1 MGGSFSQSHTR
12 ITIGLYLVS
21 WYIAACAFGVLYA
34 GGFLVSKVDQTL
46 VVQETVTGQTK
57 DKKRSENVVADQVLN
72 QKSEDKRMMSAVLG
86 VVLFGALGSVVT
98 ATIEFTKT
106 SHMSRTASWYYLS
119 PFMGMFLAGFFFIGI
134 RAGLLTLAGAESQKD
149 QITNMNFYFF
159 VAVVSGLFS
168 ETAYRKL
175 EDVANTLFSLSN
187 GSAAEMAKQQP
198 AQAQRLNSYEMVVAD
213 HGKLQEI
220 FRLRYESLV
229 SFKGIDVLGADH
241 EAKILTDDLD
251 AVSINFASY
260 RGDQPLASL
269 RNTAYSQPVFNLHS
283 GCTLPSLFRRL
294 ELPMPPAELMLKS
307 SSTSRLAVTADDE
320 FSTAQKWRLI
330 EKLAVYTYCFSIKT
344 ATCVDWI
351 TVADK
356 HLSRVFQKY
365 GYRVL
370 ATEIYNAET
379 KQDVELLYL
388 LLRDFGYLRDK
399 NSIFIECMHED
410 VQQDDQLKALIG
422 DYGKA
427 LQQAGYQV
435 P

>member
-1 MGGSFSQSHTR
+1 MGGSFSHSHTR
-12 ITIGLYLVS
+12 IVIGLYLVS
-21 WYIAACAFGVLYA
+21 WYIAACVFGVMYA
-34 GGFLVSKVDQTL
+34 GGAFVSKMADTPVAQVVVSDQAKNQGS
-46 VVQETVTGQTK
+46 VVTDQGK
-57 DKKRSENVVADQVLN
+57 DSENT
-72 QKSEDKRMMSAVLG
+72 RMMSAVLG

-187 GSAAEMAKQQP
+187 GSAAEMARQQP
-198 AQAQRLNSYEMVVAD
+198 VQAQRMNSYEMVVAD

-260 RGDQPLASL
+260 RGDRPLASL
-269 RNTAYSQPVFNLHS
+269 RNTAYSQPVFMLHS
-283 GCTLPSLFRRL
+283 GCTLTSLFRRL
-294 ELPMPPAELMLKS
+294 ELPLPPAELMLKS

-388 LLRDFGYLRDK
+388 LLRDFAYLRDK

-410 VQQDDQLKALIG
+410 VQQDDQLDQLKALIG